1 MKLFTIGCSFTEGQG
16 LQKQASEC
24 YPHLLSKKLELQ
36 YFNFG
41 ATGMSNDYIF
51 RKVFE
56 LINSN
61 TLIKDDIL
69 IIQWTHY
76 LRKELPVSHDKY
88 QWYHVVPNSFHAYDD
103 KVIIERDDDSKSVQ
117 NMYIDGELSESR
129 LIEKEELQSNNQP
142 LLENYI
148 LHFLN
153 ETYQKNTTKNYIN
166 ALYTYL
172 EYFGYKH
179 IHFFGWDAC
188 NIKSVFDNKSNFLK
202 ESFGAY
208 TKTQGNEHPNKKA
221 HSVWSDFLY
230 KKILE
235 FEYLN
240 TFENQLENYRKNLYK
255 LKSEIEKDIEDAN
268 QKIINESELKLE
280 KEIKKIRKQKELELQ
295 KQIEE
300 DANRLNVLKEE
311 IKNEIEKQ
319 HQTLKVIRKPKTLI

>member
-16 LQKQASEC
+16 LKRQSFEC
-24 YPHLLSKKLELQ
+24 YPHLLAEKLELE

-41 ATGMSNDYIF
+41 ACGMSNDYIF

-61 TLIKDDIL
+61 TLTKNDIL

-76 LRKELPVSHDKY
+76 LRKELPISHDKY

-103 KVIIERDDDSKSVQ
+103 KVIIERFNGKSVQ
-117 NMYIDGELSESR
+117 NMYVDGELSESR
-129 LIEKEELQSNNQP
+129 LIEKEELKSNNQP

-179 IHFFGWDAC
+179 IHFFGWDKC
-188 NIKSVFDNKSNFLK
+188 VVESIHNDRENFLK
-202 ESFGAY
+202 ESFGGY
-208 TKTQGNEHPNKKA
+208 TKTKGNDHPNKRG
-221 HSVWSDFLY
+221 HTLWSDFLY
-230 KKILE
+230 EKIKELKYNSV
-235 FEYLN
+235 FEI
-240 TFENQLENYRKNLYK
+240 QLKNYRNNLHK
-255 LKSEIEKDIEDAN
+255 LKMEIEKDIEYTN
-268 QKIINESELKLE
+268 NKIIEENRTDIESK
-280 KEIKKIRKQKELELQ
+280 IQKIRKEKEKELQ

-300 DANRLNVLKEE
+300 DTKRLEALKEE
-311 IKNEIEKQ
+311 IKIQMQIEEEK
-319 HQTLKVIRKPKTLI
+319 LKSIKKLKKLI